1 MNKVEHHPKMTRYA
15 AENYSLREEN
25 RQLRSLESVMKAQEV
40 AAQVAV
46 EIEEAFQKAVESER
60 PTESKIAI
68 QKLENYVWKNKT
80 VNYNILLFLIITCC
94 STASEVSSASVA
106 TDTTSAVTI
115 EKLNAKLLQRQSDL
129 TGALQAFEE
138 YKDVTK

>member
-1 MNKVEHHPKMTRYA
+1 MFR
-15 AENYSLREEN
+15 
-25 RQLRSLESVMKAQEV
+25 
-40 AAQVAV
+40 
-46 EIEEAFQKAVESER
+46 
-60 PTESKIAI
+60 KI
-68 QKLENYVWKNKT
+68 KL
-80 VNYNILLFLIITCC
+80 NYNIVLFLIITCC

-106 TDTTSAVTI
+106 TDTTSAATI

>member
-1 MNKVEHHPKMTRYA
+1 MTRYA

-25 RQLRSLESVMKAQEV
+25 RQLRSLESVVKAQEV

-46 EIEEAFQKAVESER
+46 EIEEAFQKTVESER

-106 TDTTSAVTI
+106 TDTTSAATI